1 MGNHAKLNYIHV
13 FRAVAI
19 IFIVLGH
26 CVFSSST
33 MLINFVNTFVKGGS
47 VLFIFI
53 SGFLFQYLSDTYT
66 YPMYLKKKF
75 LNVVSPYLFTSILG
89 IVWLLFFSEANP
101 FGSVNKAVQV
111 GMFLTTGSVHNPP
124 TWYIPMTCVLFLSA
138 PILLKLEK
146 TLIFRKYSLLFLM
159 LPVLIC
165 ISCFV
170 PRLGPYYFFMDGMTV
185 WETYCGYLKQLLFLT
200 VLSFPIYIL
209 GMFFAA
215 NKERNISFIYR
226 KRGLLWAIFIV
237 GTVAHC
243 LLIYYKVLPSILL
256 FNTIILVFLILGY
269 LWHYDEKIKAHS
281 YINKVLGTVADY
293 SFAVFFLHYY
303 IVKGFNRVF
312 VRYLDLGNF
321 YLNVETLH
329 FGYWIS
335 FTIMLFILSFF
346 GSLFL
351 AVLLKKILE
360 KLGIKHTRW
369 ILGA

>member
-1 MGNHAKLNYIHV
+1 MGNHVKLNYIHN
-13 FRAVAI
+13 FRAIAI

-26 CVFSSST
+26 CVFFPST
-33 MLINFVNTFVKGGS
+33 MLINFINTFVKGGS

-66 YPMYLKKKF
+66 YPTYLKKKF
-75 LNVVSPYLFTSILG
+75 FNIVSPYLFTSILG
-89 IVWLLFFSEANP
+89 IVWLLFFSEGNP
-101 FGSVNKAVQV
+101 FASANKVVQV

-124 TWYIPMTCVLFLSA
+124 TWYIPMTCVLFLCA

-146 TLIFRKYSLLFLM
+146 TVLFNKYSLLFLM

-170 PRLGPYYFFMDGMTV
+170 PRLGPYFFFMDGMTV

-215 NKERNISFIYR
+215 NKEKNIKFIYQ
-226 KRGLLWAIFIV
+226 KRGVLWTIFIV
-237 GTVAHC
+237 GTIVHC
-243 LLIYYKVLPSILL
+243 LLVYYKVLPSILL
-256 FNTIILVFLILGY
+256 FNNIIMSFLILGY

-281 YINKVLGTVADY
+281 YINKVLGIVADY
-293 SFAVFFLHYY
+293 SFAIFFLHYY
-303 IVKGFNRVF
+303 IIKGVNRIF
-312 VRYLDLGNF
+312 VQYPHWKDWYLSA
-321 YLNVETLH
+321 ETLH
-329 FGYWIS
+329 LGYWIAC
-335 FTIMLFILSFF
+335 FVMMFIVSFF

-351 AVLLKKILE
+351 AVLLKKIIE

-369 ILGA
+369 FLGA